1 MGRIAV
7 GAGPSRSV
15 AVKRRSRAAVRAAL
29 TATLLLVSGAAR
41 VHAEPTPFGN
51 GLPAPVLE
59 ALHAAAQRAE
69 RHPALQRASL
79 RHDRAGATASSRHAV
94 DAWGWEVD
102 GRLRRTW
109 SGGWYGDARLSLS
122 LALVDPSLE
131 RRDAE
136 AHSTRALFDV
146 ERALARRDAVLEAL
160 TTVLALWNTRQRLAL
175 LEEIRATGRSR
186 RAETSGLHAWLAD
199 GPSLQLDAR
208 ILADRLARS
217 TGSTDHT
224 PLARD
229 AWSSFLAGPTPDGC
243 PNLAPGVRLARA
255 DAEAHRARVSAERTF
270 VSLPSVVARASIG
283 VAATGD
289 PERPFDPRV
298 TLGLDV
304 GAPASWPIAASTTL
318 GVDGDAASLR
328 LRAADDEPRT
338 DAWQHEDTA
347 LERAERMAAVDTS
360 LRAAEERVALER
372 LALHLAADELAR
384 PFPAIATPDDLE
396 AAYAWLAWTVR
407 AVEARARLTIDCE
420 GPFAQ
425 R

>member
-7 GAGPSRSV
+7 AAGPGGPV
-15 AVKRRSRAAVRAAL
+15 AVNRRSPAAVRAAL
-29 TATLLLVSGAAR
+29 TATVLLVGGAGW

-51 GLPAPVLE
+51 GLPPPVLE

-69 RHPALQRASL
+69 RHPALLRASL
-79 RHDRAGATASSRHAV
+79 RHERAGPAATSRPAV
-94 DAWGWEVD
+94 DAWAWEVD
-102 GRLRRTW
+102 GRLSRPW

-122 LALVDPSLE
+122 LDVVDPSLE
-131 RRDAE
+131 RRAAE
-136 AHSTRALFDV
+136 ARSTGTLFDV
-146 ERALARRDAVLEAL
+146 ERALARRDAALEAL
-160 TTVLALWNTRQRLAL
+160 TTVLALWNTRQRLGL
-175 LEEIRATGRSR
+175 LEEIRATGPSR

-199 GPSLQLDAR
+199 APSLRLDAR

-217 TGSTDHT
+217 TDGTDHA

-229 AWSSFLAGPTPDGC
+229 AWSSYLAGPIPDGC

-255 DAEAHRARVSAERTF
+255 DAEAHRARVSAERTS

-289 PERPFDPRV
+289 PDRPFDPRV

-304 GAPASWPIAASTTL
+304 GAPASWPISASATL
-318 GVDGDAASLR
+318 GVDDEATSLH
-328 LRAADDEPRT
+328 LRAADDDPSPN
-338 DAWQHEDTA
+338 AWHHEDAA

-372 LALHLAADELAR
+372 LALHLAADELAL
-384 PFPAIATPDDLE
+384 PFPTIATPDDLE

-407 AVEARARLTIDCE
+407 AVEVRARLTIDCE

-425 R
+425 H